1 MAVWELLKFEI
12 RKFSIQFGKK
22 LAMKKITRI
31 QDIIKEISHLNQSSI
46 HPANS
51 DDLENLQKEL
61 DCIYQ
66 EKARGAFVR
75 SRRTWMEGQRNS
87 KYFFNL
93 EKRKQ
98 T

>member
-1 MAVWELLKFEI
+1 ME
-12 RKFSIQFGKK
+12 KK
-22 LAMKKITRI
+22 LAMKKRTRI

-61 DCIYQ
+61 D
-66 EKARGAFVR
+66 RGAFVR
-75 SRRTWMEGQRNS
+75 SRRKWMEEGERNS

-93 EKRKQ
+93 EKRSAEANLIRK
-98 T
+98 